1 MDTTDPGAG
10 ISYYT
15 EALMGL
21 IETYV
26 SNHGEIDTDRIY
38 IGGCSNGGYMTVN
51 MLTAY
56 PEYFAAAFP
65 VCEAYEEA
73 WLDDEKIA
81 RLKNIPIWMTAAKSD
96 RMVLTENHS
105 SALYNRLVAAGA
117 QDIRYSLFENVVDT
131 SGKYFQ
137 KDGVTPYEYQGH
149 WSWIYTLNNEC
160 VEETDGGEISI
171 FEWLAQQSK

>member
-1 MDTTDPGAG
+1 
-10 ISYYT
+10 
-15 EALMGL
+15 
-21 IETYV
+21 
-26 SNHGEIDTDRIY
+26 
-38 IGGCSNGGYMTVN
+38 MTVN

-105 SALYNRLVAAGA
+105 SALYNRLVAAGKCCGY
-117 QDIRYSLFENVVDT
+117 IWKVLSERW
-131 SGKYFQ
+131 G
-137 KDGVTPYEYQGH
+137 
-149 WSWIYTLNNEC
+149 YT
-160 VEETDGGEISI
+160 I
-171 FEWLAQQSK
+171 

>member
-1 MDTTDPGAG
+1 
-10 ISYYT
+10 
-15 EALMGL
+15 
-21 IETYV
+21 
-26 SNHGEIDTDRIY
+26 
-38 IGGCSNGGYMTVN
+38 MTVN

-117 QDIRYSLFENVVDT
+117 QDIRYSLFEN
-131 SGKYFQ
+131 
-137 KDGVTPYEYQGH
+137 DGVTPYEYQGH

-160 VEETDGGEISI
+160 VEETLVFIALVVSFKEVL
-171 FEWLAQQSK
+171 E